1 MIQQLLWQQF
11 YRVSVR
17 SVYLEKLLKS
27 NETIDRRVNIFL
39 AITSSSSIA
48 GWAIWKELAVLWA
61 FVIALSQLINA
72 ILPHFAYKDR
82 IKSLSGLARDLRQ
95 LAISLESKWLD
106 VAAGEVADKEMRKIY
121 TEYLRKEAEFEEKY
135 FHGKSVP
142 EDMKLFEDAESEVLT
157 YLSIHMNGGDE
168 NGNQEDPS

>member
-17 SVYLEKLLKS
+17 SVYLEKLLES
-27 NETIDRRVNIFL
+27 HETTDRRVSIFL

-48 GWAIWKELAVLWA
+48 GWAIWKDLSGLWA
-61 FVIALSQLINA
+61 FLIALSQLINA
-72 ILPHFAYKDR
+72 VLPHFAYKER

-106 VAAGEVADKEMRKIY
+106 VVAGDVADKEMRRTY
-121 TEYLRKEAEFEEKY
+121 SEYLRREAEFEEKY
-135 FHGKSVP
+135 FHGKSIP
-142 EDMKLFEDAESEVLT
+142 KNAQLFEDAEDEVLT
-157 YLSIHMNGGDE
+157 YLATHMNGGDE
-168 NGNQEDPS
+168 NDNQETPF